1 MGWRWDRDGVGMS
14 QAEHKIPRI
23 TMRLSILT
31 VFLCLVLGSF
41 LIILAYMGVKNREV
55 IKELS
60 QSVMLEAHRDLN
72 NKVEELFKT
81 EENLVLT
88 GGTLF
93 SSKDQISIQNEQLRS
108 YMLSVIK
115 NYPNVAQFYIAVEDG
130 DSILSDN
137 LSLLNP
143 NSKSSRYSVPVSKGA
158 FYSWEIRKRSEGR
171 PEEIFYY
178 YDKDMLA
185 LYSETRYPTDP
196 FDPKSRP
203 WYIGAAKKKSL
214 YWTDVYTF
222 FETNNPGITVSEPLY
237 DSQGNLLGVIAA
249 DLSFELLSKYFS
261 EQKIRTSGKPFI
273 LDPQGKI
280 IIPTPD
286 RLASSS
292 ISKETVAKAFEI
304 YQKNKEAFFEF
315 KMNGMNYLCSIE
327 PFAMKAE
334 KDWLTAIIVPEAD
347 FFSSL
352 ESIQRSVLFM
362 IIIILII
369 AILVVVYLAKRLSKP
384 IVLLAEEVDK
394 VRKLDFSHEVR
405 VDSRIKEIYLMDEAI
420 ALMRSAMHSFT
431 CYIPK
436 EIVRALFSQN
446 KEIELG
452 GEKTE
457 VTVLFSDIEG
467 FTTIMEEQP
476 TETLMSLL
484 AEYFDSLSKIILES
498 HGTIDKYIGDSIMA
512 FWGAPTPLPDHVQV
526 SAQAVLLCKAFVL
539 EFNRRC
545 KEKNLPPFKTRF
557 GINSGVAIVG
567 NIGTPERMNYT
578 LIGDV
583 VNMASRMQNKN
594 KDYGTTIL
602 IGEAVYQKLGD
613 QFLVRP
619 IDVVELRGRKEKTKL
634 YELVAM
640 KMGPKEILATP
651 QEIDLCARFAKAY
664 EAVQANQLSEAK
676 KLFEALAK
684 DFPDDH
690 PTQVYLER
698 LR

>member
-1 MGWRWDRDGVGMS
+1 MGGRWDRDGVGMI
-14 QAEHKIPRI
+14 QVEHKIPRI
-23 TMRLSILT
+23 TMRISILT
-31 VFLCLVLGSF
+31 VFLSLVLGSF
-41 LIILAYMGVKNREV
+41 FIILAYMGVKNRDV
-55 IKELS
+55 IEELS
-60 QSVMLEAHRDLN
+60 ESVMLEARTDLN
-72 NKVEELFKT
+72 NNVEELFKAL
-81 EENLVLT
+81 EKLVLT
-88 GGTLF
+88 GATLF
-93 SSKDQISIQNEQLRS
+93 SSSDQISIQNEQLRS
-108 YMLSVIK
+108 YMLSVIQ
-115 NYPNVAQFYIAVEDG
+115 NYPNVAQFYIAIEDG

-137 LSLLNP
+137 LTLLNP

-158 FYSWEIRKRSEGR
+158 AYSWELRKRSEGR

-178 YDKDMLA
+178 YDKDMVA

-203 WYIGAAKKKSL
+203 WYKGAAEKKSL
-214 YWTDVYTF
+214 YWTDIYTF
-222 FETNNPGITVSEPLY
+222 FETNNPGITVSKPLY
-237 DSQGNLLGVIAA
+237 DSHGNLLGVMAA
-249 DLSFELLSKYFS
+249 DLSFELLSEYFS

-273 LDPQGKI
+273 LDSQGNI

-286 RLASSS
+286 RVDASP
-292 ISKETVAKAFEI
+292 ISKDTVAKAFQI
-304 YQKNKEAFFEF
+304 YHEKAESFFKFE
-315 KMNGMNYLCSIE
+315 MNGTDYLCSLE
-327 PFAMKAE
+327 PFPMKAQKE
-334 KDWLTAIIVPEAD
+334 LLMAIIVPEAE

-352 ESIQRSVLFM
+352 ESIQRSVLLM
-362 IIIILII
+362 IIAILII

-394 VRKLDFSHEVR
+394 VRQLDFSNEVR

-446 KEIELG
+446 KEIALG

-467 FTTIMEEQP
+467 FTSITEEQP
-476 TETLMSLL
+476 TEALMSLL

-498 HGTIDKYIGDSIMA
+498 HGTIDKYIGDSVMA

-526 SAQAVLLCKAFVL
+526 SAQAVLRCKAFVR

-545 KEKNLPPFKTRF
+545 KEKNLPLFKTRF

-583 VNMASRMQNKN
+583 VNTASRMQNKN

-613 QFLVRP
+613 QFLMRP

-634 YELVAM
+634 YELIAM
-640 KMGPKEILATP
+640 KEGPKEILATP
-651 QEIDLCARFAKAY
+651 QEIELCTRFAKAY
-664 EAVQANQLSEAK
+664 EAVQENQLSEAK

-684 DFPDDH
+684 DFPDDR